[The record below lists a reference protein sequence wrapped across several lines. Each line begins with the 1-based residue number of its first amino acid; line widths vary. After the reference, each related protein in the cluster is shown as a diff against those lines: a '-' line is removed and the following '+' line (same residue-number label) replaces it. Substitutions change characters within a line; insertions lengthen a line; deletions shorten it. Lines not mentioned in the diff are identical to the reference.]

1 MSFVLGPSGPD
12 LGPEPGPELDNFQVD
27 TDKCKETKAA
37 HGVKVIPTFVLFRNK
52 IQIDKMKGA
61 RNMSLE
67 DLIKKQ
73 YGDEGSE
80 SEEVGVKNDSTKTK
94 KKKRKR
100 KKCTIL

>member
-1 MSFVLGPSGPD
+1 
-12 LGPEPGPELDNFQVD
+12 
-27 TDKCKETKAA
+27 
-37 HGVKVIPTFVLFRNK
+37 
-52 IQIDKMKGA
+52 MKGA

-67 DLIKKQ
+67 DLIKKH
-73 YGDEGSE
+73 YGDEGGE